1 MTATAL
7 LERREV
13 VPPAP
18 PPPAPAGA
26 TAVAVLEDARTKLG
40 YVPARDAAAE
50 QGDELRLALRQLDI
64 HPFTPSSVD
73 RYKARRRRE
82 AVGFTKRIALA
93 ATCAVLACVAFTL
106 ALMVSDASPF
116 FWPLVVLEMLTL
128 PTSIYLSID
137 TASTLRRVSWQ
148 RSLLVNEH
156 ELRLQQAERESRE
169 SKDLGELMAWR
180 RQTFFQSF
188 LSIELPYTKPVPLFV
203 LQTAMRIQER
213 VPNARL
219 RIEELR
225 VRSREEI
232 REERAAQRAM
242 LADPFLV
249 VTYGDCT
256 VYVEVWNEPTFDAQR
271 EV

>member
-13 VPPAP
+13 MPPAH
-18 PPPAPAGA
+18 PPAAPSGA

-40 YVPARDAAAE
+40 YVPARDVDAE
-50 QGDELRLALRQLDI
+50 HGDELRLALRQLAI

-82 AVGFTKRIALA
+82 AVGFTKRIVAAVVLA
-93 ATCAVLACVAFTL
+93 AVSLVAFVM
-106 ALMVSDASPF
+106 ALNIGDSSPF
-116 FWPLVVLEMLTL
+116 FYPLVWMNVLTL
-128 PTSIYLSID
+128 PAAIFLILDATS
-137 TASTLRRVSWQ
+137 ALRRVSWQ
-148 RSLLVNEH
+148 RSLLVNQH
-156 ELRLQQAERESRE
+156 ELHLQEADRQSRQSGE
-169 SKDLGELMAWR
+169 LGELMAWR
-180 RQTFFQSF
+180 RQPLFQDFFATEF
-188 LSIELPYTKPVPLFV
+188 PYTKPVPLFV

-213 VPNARL
+213 VANATL

-249 VTYGDCT
+249 VSYGDCT